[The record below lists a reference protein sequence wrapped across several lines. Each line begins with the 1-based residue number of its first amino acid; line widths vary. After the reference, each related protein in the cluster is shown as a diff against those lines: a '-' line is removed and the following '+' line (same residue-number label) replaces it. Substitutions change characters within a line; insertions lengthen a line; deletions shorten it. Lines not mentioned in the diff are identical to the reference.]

1 MTERDKHTAP
11 RHALAVTNLRKVF
24 ERPVSLFRREAL
36 VAVDDVTFTVAPA
49 ETLAVVGESGSGK
62 STVAKMAM
70 GRDSREF
77 SRRELSRAM
86 QMIFQDPYSSLNERR
101 TVGDNIAMPLDAQGV
116 AGSARRR
123 RVAEVAELARVPSIA
138 LTRSPR
144 DLSGGQRQRVAIARA
159 LATQPR
165 ILICDEPT
173 SALDVSIQ
181 AEILELL
188 RNLQAELSM
197 AMLFISHD
205 LAVVQDISSRIVV
218 MRHGRVV
225 ETGATDEVLRSPS
238 EDYTRKLL
246 DSVPHLPALQDLAA
260 KHGSADQ
267 EV

>member
-62 STVAKMAM
+62 STVAKMAIGLSTPSSGTISIE

-225 ETGATDEVLRSPS
+225 ETGATDEVLRLRRSGGM
-238 EDYTRKLL
+238 KCVLL
-246 DSVPHLPALQDLAA
+246 QRS
-260 KHGSADQ
+260 
-267 EV
+267 